1 VLINVNLELMKNELI
16 GGLLIFLILILIEFI
31 DLIRVIMLIMLKGS
45 MKMELI
51 YWIIN
56 ITFPPLNSKR
66 LILILLKTS
75 SSNLCKL
82 IENDK
87 DILSK
92 IGFVKEIN
100 ENDFSK
106 YLFIFLIQI
115 IFLFILICLIDLNI
129 FNKRINYLNNDQFDE
144 DELDDDVLKER
155 IYLISNKYLL
165 NDPFICIDL
174 IKKYPLK
181 EDLAIN
187 HLTFSIQ
194 QGQCFGLLGF
204 NGAGLIFFYFIIKFI
219 YFIF

>member
-1 VLINVNLELMKNELI
+1 MKNELI
-16 GGLLIFLILILIEFI
+16 GGLLIFLILILIEFL

-51 YWIIN
+51 YWIMN
-56 ITFPPLNSKR
+56 IIFPPLSSKR
-66 LILILLKTS
+66 LILILLKS
-75 SSNLCKL
+75 SSSSLCKL

-92 IGFVKEIN
+92 IGFIKEIK
-100 ENDFSK
+100 ENDFWK
-106 YLFIFLIQI
+106 YFFIILIQI
-115 IFLFILICLIDLNI
+115 IFLFILFCLIDLNI
-129 FNKRINYLNNDQFDE
+129 FNKNLNCLNDDQFDE

-155 IYLISNKYLL
+155 IHLMSNKYSL

-174 IKKYPLK
+174 VKKYPLK

-187 HLTFSIQ
+187 HLSFNIQ

-204 NGAGLIFFYFIIKFI
+204 NGAGSFLF
-219 YFIF
+219 